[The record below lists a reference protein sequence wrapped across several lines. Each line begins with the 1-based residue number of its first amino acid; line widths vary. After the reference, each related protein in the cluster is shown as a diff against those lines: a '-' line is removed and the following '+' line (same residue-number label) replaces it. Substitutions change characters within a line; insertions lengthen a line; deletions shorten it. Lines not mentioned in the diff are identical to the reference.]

1 MTYAS
6 YINILKSKSEQISK
20 LKNNIS
26 KIDLKNT
33 WEGTASNKQKD
44 ELSNIQIE
52 IESQLTQLSN
62 INEAMKKIDDYDIKE
77 EEIKSYKNQLN
88 SLESNDKSYLKKKEE
103 IQEKINNL
111 IEEKE
116 KLKTDIENKLF
127 SINKLYHSQITEIK
141 KTETLKTFNLLKNA
155 EINFKDLNFNIIAS
169 KNSDK
174 EKSLNSGTITIENLG
189 TPYEKE
195 PTPGK
200 SAQKLHVYHDN
211 TRLYDDAYI
220 TIKKGETIRLN
231 VNLSENCGEVKLLK
245 RTSADGEENWK
256 QYLSAHSEPFVNRD
270 DSSTFIATNN
280 YDWVITGN
288 KATNGYI
295 TLSQTSSHST
305 NNGNDYKSMYRIHIK
320 VVE

>member
-1 MTYAS
+1 MTYTS

-26 KIDLKNT
+26 KIDLENI
-33 WEGTASNKQKD
+33 WEGAASNKQKD

-52 IESQLTQLSN
+52 IESQLTQLSS

-127 SINKLYHSQITEIK
+127 SINKSYQSQIIQIKNTEIV
-141 KTETLKTFNLLKNA
+141 KTFNLLKDA
-155 EINFKDLNFNIIAS
+155 ENNFKELNFNIIAS
-169 KNSDK
+169 KNSNK
-174 EKSLNSGTITIENLG
+174 EKSSNSGTITIENIG

-231 VNLSENCGEVKLLK
+231 MNLTENCGEVKLLK

-305 NNGNDYKSMYRIHIK
+305 NNGNNYKSMYRIHVK